1 MLPRKLGNKTC
12 LTTEHKLISCFYKIK
27 SSVCTIK
34 ILQPFQ
40 ITLISLIGQSW
51 SGGYNNP
58 FMLISNEH
66 DILTDI
72 RNQKAGTI
80 KFFSAF
86 QHSGV
91 AFIPLID
98 VM

>member
-1 MLPRKLGNKTC
+1 MLPRKLGNNAC
-12 LTTEHKLISCFYKIK
+12 LTTDHKLMSCFYKIK
-27 SSVCTIK
+27 SPFYTIT

-51 SGGYNNP
+51 SRGYKL
-58 FMLISNEH
+58 FMHSSNEH
-66 DILTDI
+66 DILTDT
-72 RNQKAGTI
+72 RNEKAGI
-80 KFFSAF
+80 LRFFSAF

-98 VM
+98 AM